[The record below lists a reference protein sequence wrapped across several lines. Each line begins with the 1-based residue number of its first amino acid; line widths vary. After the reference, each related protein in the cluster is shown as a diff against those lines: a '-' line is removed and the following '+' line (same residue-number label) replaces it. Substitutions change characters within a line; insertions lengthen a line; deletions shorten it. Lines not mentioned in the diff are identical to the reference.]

1 MLQIGFPEILL
12 IIFLAIFLVKKEQWP
27 DLFKFFI
34 QTSSNLRKQFDNI
47 SSDLKDEIN
56 ADEIIQDVFNENRMK
71 EIEKNDKQK

>member
-34 QTSSNLRKQFDNI
+34 QTSTKLRKQFDNI

>member
-34 QTSSNLRKQFDNI
+34 QTSTNLRKQFDNI

-71 EIEKNDKQK
+71 EIEKNYKQK

>member
-34 QTSSNLRKQFDNI
+34 QTSTNLRKQFDNI

>member
-12 IIFLAIFLVKKEQWP
+12 IIFLAIFLVKNEQWP
-27 DLFKFFI
+27 DLCKFFI
-34 QTSSNLRKQFDNI
+34 QTSTNLRKQFDNI

>member
-34 QTSSNLRKQFDNI
+34 QTSTNLRKQFDNI

-71 EIEKNDKQK
+71 EIEK

>member
-1 MLQIGFPEILL
+1 MLQIGFQEILL

-34 QTSSNLRKQFDNI
+34 QTSTNLRKQFDNI

>member
-12 IIFLAIFLVKKEQWP
+12 IMFLAIFLVKKEQWP

-34 QTSSNLRKQFDNI
+34 QTSTNLRKQFDNI

>member
-1 MLQIGFPEILL
+1 LLQIGFPEILL

-34 QTSSNLRKQFDNI
+34 QTSTNLRKQFDNI

-56 ADEIIQDVFNENRMK
+56 ADEIIKDVFNENRMK

>member
-12 IIFLAIFLVKKEQWP
+12 IIFLDIFLVKKEQWP

-34 QTSSNLRKQFDNI
+34 QTSTNLRKQFDNI

>member
-12 IIFLAIFLVKKEQWP
+12 IIFLARFLVKKEQWP

-34 QTSSNLRKQFDNI
+34 QTSANLRKQFDNI
-47 SSDLKDEIN
+47 SSDLKNEIN

>member
-34 QTSSNLRKQFDNI
+34 QTSTNLRKQFDNI

-56 ADEIIQDVFNENRMK
+56 ADEIIKDVFNENRMK

>member
-34 QTSSNLRKQFDNI
+34 QTSTNLRKQFDNI
-47 SSDLKDEIN
+47 FSDLKDEIN

>member
-1 MLQIGFPEILL
+1 MG
-12 IIFLAIFLVKKEQWP
+12 P

-34 QTSSNLRKQFDNI
+34 QTSTNLRKQFDNI

>member
-34 QTSSNLRKQFDNI
+34 QTSTNLRKQFDNI
-47 SSDLKDEIN
+47 SPDLKDEIN

>member
-34 QTSSNLRKQFDNI
+34 QTSTNLRKQFDNI

-71 EIEKNDKQK
+71 EIEKNDKRK